1 MVLPQI
7 IAQAL
12 FEDESKRKTNYA
24 GFLYCTS
31 PNFVSFYVIKYLID
45 KYQVISCYPLKGNL

>member
-12 FEDESKRKTNYA
+12 FEDESKRKTNS
-24 GFLYCTS
+24 GFLYSTS
-31 PNFVSFYVIKYLID
+31 PNFVLFYVIKYLID